1 MSTKLSSSKSPLI
14 VPTDIFLRITSNVTT
29 MIDTQIVVYT
39 ICFPFFLPN
48 GTCIAV
54 GTEMCP
60 DSISQLSLQ

>member
-1 MSTKLSSSKSPLI
+1 MSTKSSSSKSPLI
-14 VPTDIFLRITSNVTT
+14 VPTDILRITSNVTP

-48 GTCIAV
+48 GTCIAM

>member
-1 MSTKLSSSKSPLI
+1 MSTKSSSSKSPLI
-14 VPTDIFLRITSNVTT
+14 VPTDILRITSNVTP

-48 GTCIAV
+48 VTCIAV

>member
-1 MSTKLSSSKSPLI
+1 MSTKSSSSKSPLI
-14 VPTDIFLRITSNVTT
+14 VPTDILRITSNVTP